1 MAADRLPETQTLTL
15 RQIISDYQ
23 DIHLLLNAQ
32 WPIESKNERLF
43 ARMLKLTEEMG
54 ELSNEVLTKLGLQR
68 KEKVEAYEELHLE
81 DELAD
86 VIGSAILLAVELDID
101 LAAILKRKI
110 DFTIERL
117 SAEAE
122 RGEAAS
128 ADL

>member
-1 MAADRLPETQTLTL
+1 MTADSSSETSTLTL
-15 RQIISDYQ
+15 QQMISDYQ

-43 ARMLKLTEEMG
+43 ARMLKLTEELG

-68 KEKVEAYEELHLE
+68 KEKVAAYEEYHLE

-86 VIGSAILLAVELDID
+86 VIGSAVLLAIELDID
-101 LAAILKRKI
+101 LAAIMKRKI
-110 DFTIERL
+110 DFTIDRL

>member
-1 MAADRLPETQTLTL
+1 MADRSPQSDNFTLE
-15 RQIISDYQ
+15 QMMSDYR

-32 WPIESKNERLF
+32 WPLESENERLF
-43 ARMLKLTEEMG
+43 GRMLKLTEEVG

-68 KEKVEAYEELHLE
+68 QSKIDAYREHHLE

-86 VIGSAILLAVELDID
+86 VIGSAVLLAIELDID
-101 LAAILKRKI
+101 LAAIMKRKI
-110 DFTIERL
+110 EFTADRL
-117 SAEAE
+117 AQEVE

>member
-1 MAADRLPETQTLTL
+1 MAADPTQENQSLTL

-43 ARMLKLTEEMG
+43 ARMLKLTEELG

-68 KEKVEAYEELHLE
+68 QEKIDAYEESHLE

-101 LAAILKRKI
+101 LAEVMKRKI
-110 DFTIERL
+110 DFTVERL
-117 SAEAE
+117 SAETE
-122 RGEAAS
+122 RGEATTT
-128 ADL
+128 DL